1 MDYPLP
7 IDAAGRAVLVILG
20 LGFVRLEGAG
30 CLRGLPPGG
39 RRRPSWLADSA
50 RFTPLQLAE
59 RCSLAVRRAVGG
71 LSLLVLILLWWAYAL
86 AHLAEE
92 VAAAPAPAIL
102 GAALGIFACRVVSP
116 RGP

>member
-20 LGFVRLEGAG
+20 LRFVRIEGAAW
-30 CLRGLPPGG
+30 LRGLLPGG
-39 RRRPSWLADSA
+39 RRRPSWLEDCA

-59 RCSLAVRRAVGG
+59 RCSLAVLRAAGG
-71 LSLLVLILLWWAYAL
+71 LSLLVLILLWSAYAL
-86 AHLAEE
+86 VRLAEE
-92 VAAAPAPAIL
+92 VAAAPAAAIL
-102 GAALGIFACRVVSP
+102 GAALGIVACRVVCP